1 MNSPEQ
7 IYPTGPEPE
16 YDDHGN
22 PTPEWQ
28 AAYDAWLDEGLDV
41 DDVDEGQD
49 GDDAQVITFPRQPGT
64 AAKAGPA
71 VVTPTVP
78 TTGLWHHVG
87 AELGELARVGR
98 AKWADEAERRR
109 ELRAE
114 MRPQVRDAEKALRN
128 ARKADPERIKA
139 STHAAER
146 HLRRVRREMPQPLGL
161 VAVEAFVVVVVAA
174 VIGGPRV
181 PLAAWLWAALFGT
194 TALAV
199 GTALLMWRAKRRPQ
213 GLVPTAE
220 ERALLRRL
228 EAAWWVRHAADRGLG
243 GTVPGVAR
251 LTDAGIEVSV
261 RLDGKW
267 TPSGLLKAE
276 DNVRALLRA
285 RTELRIQVRAG
296 EHGGW
301 AVMTLRTR
309 SAADGVSLRW
319 TPESEGIGIDTTTGA
334 PVAWEPSGH
343 KLFAGA
349 TGMGKS
355 TSYRPLIA
363 KILRERPN
371 AAVILLDFKRQEAS
385 VWRGR
390 IRVET
395 EPRSAYEAVKS
406 VVVELER
413 RQRDSTGT
421 TWVATEED
429 PELFVVVDEGAV
441 PVRLA
446 KRKEFK
452 DFLDLFEI
460 ISTMGRAGLVWL
472 WWATQYPTKGDG
484 IPPQVAEMMLE
495 RLALTVEGPQADRV
509 IFGEKAGD
517 TGWQPSELSGIP
529 GEALFKARGRKPDPL
544 QLWYLDDDGVRA
556 LPPGL
561 IWYGGDAGDV
571 VGLHDED
578 QDPGGDTAGAV
589 STGPAATD
597 ERVLQLVAEHSG
609 EVRQADIAERSGLP
623 KSSLSRSVTRL
634 IKAGRLTRDKDTG
647 VLAVAAT
654 ETTKN
659 A

>member
-22 PTPEWQ
+22 PTLEWE
-28 AAYDAWLDEGLDV
+28 AAYGAWLDEGLDV
-41 DDVDEGQD
+41 DEDQD

-64 AAKAGPA
+64 AAAGAGPA
-71 VVTPTVP
+71 VVTPP
-78 TTGLWHHVG
+78 HASPGAGLWRSVG
-87 AELGELARVGR
+87 AELGEAARAGR
-98 AKWADEAERRR
+98 ARWVDEAERRR
-109 ELRAE
+109 EIRAE
-114 MRPQVRDAEKALRN
+114 LRPLVRDAEKALRN
-128 ARKADPERIKA
+128 ARKADPERTKA
-139 STHAAER
+139 ATHTAER
-146 HLRRVRREMPQPLGL
+146 HLRQLKGEMPQPLGL

-174 VIGGPRV
+174 VVGGPRV
-181 PLAAWLWAALFGT
+181 PLAAWLWSALFGT
-194 TALAV
+194 VVLAA
-199 GTALLMWRAKRRPQ
+199 GTGLLMWRAKRRTR

-228 EAAWWVRHAADRGLG
+228 EAAWWVRYAAERGLA

-319 TPESEGIGIDTTTGA
+319 TPDSAGIGIDTTTGV

-406 VVVELER
+406 VVAELER
-413 RQRDSTGT
+413 RQRESTGT
-421 TWVATEED
+421 TWVATEAD

-517 TGWQPSELSGIP
+517 TGWQPSELSGVP

-561 IWYGGDAGDV
+561 IWYGGDAAV
-571 VGLHDED
+571 VGLHEDDD
-578 QDPGGDTAGAV
+578 QDPDGDAADAV
-589 STGPAATD
+589 ATGPAATD
-597 ERVLQLVAEHSG
+597 ERVLQLVAEASG

-623 KSSLSRSVTRL
+623 KSSLSRSVNRL
-634 IKAGRLTRDKDTG
+634 IKAGRLTRNADTG
-647 VLAVAAT
+647 VLTVVAAT
-654 ETTKN
+654 TN